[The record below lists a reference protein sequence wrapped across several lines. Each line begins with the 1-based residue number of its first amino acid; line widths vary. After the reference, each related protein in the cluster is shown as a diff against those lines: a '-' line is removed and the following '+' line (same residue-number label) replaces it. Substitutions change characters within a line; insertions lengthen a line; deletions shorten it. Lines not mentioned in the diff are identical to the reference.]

1 MAHPNYIKMH
11 IRTVPEL
18 LRDCAET
25 MYQRVKNTLEDEK
38 LEQTQM
44 VVMTGCGYSYAAACN
59 GAEFIE
65 KIAGIPARA
74 LYSVDASRHQ
84 SLAVLPKGEQTLF
97 IGVSGSG
104 VVARVA
110 EGLMRFRTKGVYA
123 VAFSGDMQSKCARAA
138 QVTVDISTPTVNI
151 ERGLPL
157 RGYAATLLAFC
168 GVAWRIAILQGR
180 KSEAERLAFYEDLVV
195 SADELQKTLPEIEH
209 QVSDF
214 ARKVYQT
221 ASVYELVGSGT
232 GFISAWLGRQELVG
246 QAGVFGVECSAEDW
260 LHSTFFAT
268 RPETIPTVLISP
280 PNSPARSRLEEVEG
294 YMAYLR
300 RPLCVIGQ
308 SISEATSVINLP
320 YTDNELL
327 NPFLEIAPV
336 SLLAGEI
343 CELTGEEDSRGF
355 RERWDFSKGGAATE
369 NSEIV
374 ILN

>member
-84 SLAVLPKGEQTLF
+84 SLDVLPKGEQTLF

-110 EGLMRFRTKGVYA
+110 EGLKRFRAKGAYA
-123 VAFSGDMQSKCARAA
+123 VAFSGDMQSKCAHAA
-138 QVTVDISTPTVNI
+138 QTTVDISTPPVNI

-157 RGYAATLLAFC
+157 RGYAATCWPFAVWHGALRFC
-168 GVAWRIAILQGR
+168 RAKKPKLNGWRSM
-180 KSEAERLAFYEDLVV
+180 KKWWF
-195 SADELQKTLPEIEH
+195 
-209 QVSDF
+209 
-214 ARKVYQT
+214 
-221 ASVYELVGSGT
+221 
-232 GFISAWLGRQELVG
+232 
-246 QAGVFGVECSAEDW
+246 
-260 LHSTFFAT
+260 
-268 RPETIPTVLISP
+268 
-280 PNSPARSRLEEVEG
+280 
-294 YMAYLR
+294 
-300 RPLCVIGQ
+300 
-308 SISEATSVINLP
+308 
-320 YTDNELL
+320 
-327 NPFLEIAPV
+327 
-336 SLLAGEI
+336 
-343 CELTGEEDSRGF
+343 
-355 RERWDFSKGGAATE
+355 
-369 NSEIV
+369 
-374 ILN
+374 

>member
-18 LRDCAET
+18 LRDCAEI

-84 SLAVLPKGEQTLF
+84 SLDVLQRGADAFRRSERLRR
-97 IGVSGSG
+97 GG
-104 VVARVA
+104 RVA
-110 EGLMRFRTKGVYA
+110 EGLMRFRTKGAYA

-209 QVSDF
+209 QVGDF

-232 GFISAWLGRQELVG
+232 GFTSAWLGRQELVG

-260 LHSTFFAT
+260 LHSTFFAA
-268 RPETIPTVLISP
+268 RPETTPTVLISP
-280 PNSPARSRLEEVEG
+280 PNSPARSRLEELEG

-300 RPLCVIGQ
+300 RPLCVMGQ
-308 SISEATSVINLP
+308 SISEAASVINLP
-320 YTDNELL
+320 IPTM
-327 NPFLEIAPV
+327 
-336 SLLAGEI
+336 S
-343 CELTGEEDSRGF
+343 C
-355 RERWDFSKGGAATE
+355 
-369 NSEIV
+369 
-374 ILN
+374 

>member
-65 KIAGIPARA
+65 KIAGIPQGRFT
-74 LYSVDASRHQ
+74 Q
-84 SLAVLPKGEQTLF
+84 WMLPATRIWMFCKGEQTLF

-110 EGLMRFRTKGVYA
+110 EGLMRFRTKGAYA

-168 GVAWRIAILQGR
+168 GVAWRIAILQVEKVKRNGWRSMKIWWFPPMNCKRLCR
-180 KSEAERLAFYEDLVV
+180 KSNIR
-195 SADELQKTLPEIEH
+195 
-209 QVSDF
+209 
-214 ARKVYQT
+214 
-221 ASVYELVGSGT
+221 
-232 GFISAWLGRQELVG
+232 
-246 QAGVFGVECSAEDW
+246 
-260 LHSTFFAT
+260 
-268 RPETIPTVLISP
+268 
-280 PNSPARSRLEEVEG
+280 
-294 YMAYLR
+294 
-300 RPLCVIGQ
+300 
-308 SISEATSVINLP
+308 
-320 YTDNELL
+320 
-327 NPFLEIAPV
+327 
-336 SLLAGEI
+336 
-343 CELTGEEDSRGF
+343 
-355 RERWDFSKGGAATE
+355 
-369 NSEIV
+369 
-374 ILN
+374 

>member
-84 SLAVLPKGEQTLF
+84 SLDVLPKGEQTLF

-221 ASVYELVGSGT
+221 ASVYELVGSGDRFHLRMAGASGAGGT
-232 GFISAWLGRQELVG
+232 GRSIWCGVQCRRLAPLHFLCNKAGDDSHCADLAAELTCPQPSGRGGRIYGISAASTLRDWSEHQRSDKCDKPALYRQ
-246 QAGVFGVECSAEDW
+246 
-260 LHSTFFAT
+260 
-268 RPETIPTVLISP
+268 
-280 PNSPARSRLEEVEG
+280 
-294 YMAYLR
+294 
-300 RPLCVIGQ
+300 
-308 SISEATSVINLP
+308 
-320 YTDNELL
+320 
-327 NPFLEIAPV
+327 
-336 SLLAGEI
+336 
-343 CELTGEEDSRGF
+343 
-355 RERWDFSKGGAATE
+355 
-369 NSEIV
+369 
-374 ILN
+374 

>member
-18 LRDCAET
+18 LRDCAEI

-84 SLAVLPKGEQTLF
+84 SLDVLPKGEQTLF
-97 IGVSGSG
+97 VGVSGSG

-110 EGLMRFRTKGVYA
+110 EGLMRFRTKGAYA

-157 RGYAATLLAFC
+157 RGYAAALLAFC

-180 KSEAERLAFYEDLVV
+180 KSEAERLAFYEDLVI

-209 QVSDF
+209 
-214 ARKVYQT
+214 
-221 ASVYELVGSGT
+221 
-232 GFISAWLGRQELVG
+232 
-246 QAGVFGVECSAEDW
+246 
-260 LHSTFFAT
+260 
-268 RPETIPTVLISP
+268 
-280 PNSPARSRLEEVEG
+280 
-294 YMAYLR
+294 
-300 RPLCVIGQ
+300 
-308 SISEATSVINLP
+308 
-320 YTDNELL
+320 
-327 NPFLEIAPV
+327 
-336 SLLAGEI
+336 
-343 CELTGEEDSRGF
+343 
-355 RERWDFSKGGAATE
+355 
-369 NSEIV
+369 
-374 ILN
+374 

>member
-44 VVMTGCGYSYAAACN
+44 VAMTGCGYSYAAACN

-74 LYSVDASRHQ
+74 LYAVDASRHQ
-84 SLAVLPKGEQTLF
+84 SLDVLPKGEQTLF

-110 EGLMRFRTKGVYA
+110 EGLMRFQTKGAYA

-209 QVSDF
+209 QESDF

-221 ASVYELVGSGT
+221 ASL
-232 GFISAWLGRQELVG
+232 
-246 QAGVFGVECSAEDW
+246 
-260 LHSTFFAT
+260 
-268 RPETIPTVLISP
+268 
-280 PNSPARSRLEEVEG
+280 
-294 YMAYLR
+294 
-300 RPLCVIGQ
+300 
-308 SISEATSVINLP
+308 
-320 YTDNELL
+320 
-327 NPFLEIAPV
+327 
-336 SLLAGEI
+336 
-343 CELTGEEDSRGF
+343 
-355 RERWDFSKGGAATE
+355 
-369 NSEIV
+369 
-374 ILN
+374 